1 MATPMVSPSLANA
14 ANSRGKL
21 QSMDCRILSVLV
33 CALVSLGIGIINFK
47 DPPLAIALMAENSVT
62 EWAQVLLMAGVGVFA
77 ARQGWL
83 ARRAGRPVVLE
94 VAVVTAMVIAVIS
107 EIDLDRIFF
116 GVKVIATWFFVNPR
130 YPLGLRALA
139 VLVIVG
145 APLAVGVW
153 LLSRSRQCLQVAR
166 ETLREPWGQTAV
178 AGAALYVVT
187 QVLEGPIDKIPWQQH
202 HLLEE
207 SFELLAAI
215 VMFIAFASREGLGIR
230 LLRAIGQRG
239 SNFNEDRVIGAWLAR
254 VPPRHR
260 YYVDIAAGDG
270 ATMSNT
276 LALARAGWDG
286 LAFEG
291 DPVLFTRLARTYAR
305 YPRVRLANTY
315 VTPDNVVDLLRSQG
329 VPRDFGVLSLD
340 IDSYDH
346 YVLARLLE
354 VFRPGL
360 ICAEINE
367 AIPPPVK
374 FTVTYR
380 PDHAWAKDHFF
391 GQSLA
396 MLDALRARH
405 GYALVQ
411 VEYNNAFLVPEEV
424 SPVRSRPVAEV
435 YREGY
440 LARPDRLMRL
450 PWNREM
456 EYLQGLPPEQVVAAL
471 HTRFARYAGR
481 YVCEV

>member
-1 MATPMVSPSLANA
+1 
-14 ANSRGKL
+14 
-21 QSMDCRILSVLV
+21 MDCRILGVLL
-33 CALVSLGIGIINFK
+33 CALASIGIGIIGVTN
-47 DPPLAIALMAENSVT
+47 PPLAIALMAEDSAI
-62 EWAQVLLMAGVGVFA
+62 EWVQVLLMAGVGAFA

-83 ARRAGRPVVLE
+83 AWRAGRPVVLE

-116 GVKVIATWFFVNPR
+116 GVKVIATRFFVNPK
-130 YPLGLRALA
+130 YPLALRAVA
-139 VLVIVG
+139 VVVIVG
-145 APLAVGVW
+145 APTAVGVW
-153 LLSRSRQCLQVAR
+153 LLVRWRQCVQVAR
-166 ETLREPWGQTAV
+166 ETLSEPWGQTAA
-178 AGAALYVVT
+178 AGVALYFVT
-187 QVLEGPIDKIPWQQH
+187 QALERQVNRIPWQQYY
-202 HLLEE
+202 LLEE
-207 SFELLAAI
+207 LFELLAATA
-215 VMFIAFASREGLGIR
+215 MFIAFASRHGLGIR

-239 SNFNEDRVIGAWLAR
+239 SNFNEDRVIGAWLGR

-291 DPVLFTRLARTYAR
+291 DPALFTRLARAYAK
-305 YPRVRLANTY
+305 YPRVRLANTS
-315 VTPDNVVDLLRSQG
+315 VTPDNVVDLLRSHG

-354 VFRPGL
+354 AYRPGL

-411 VEYNNAFLVPEEV
+411 VEYNNAFLVPEEA
-424 SPVRSRPVAEV
+424 SPVSSRPVAEV

-440 LARPDRLMRL
+440 LARPDRLLRL